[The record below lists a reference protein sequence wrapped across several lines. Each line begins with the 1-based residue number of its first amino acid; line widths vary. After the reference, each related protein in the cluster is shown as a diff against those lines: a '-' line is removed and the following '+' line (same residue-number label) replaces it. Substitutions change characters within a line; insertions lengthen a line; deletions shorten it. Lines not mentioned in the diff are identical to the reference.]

1 MVWYLI
7 KHRDNFTFMYFY
19 YFWMFK
25 FLKKSYM
32 QIIILIYYHRGNR
45 IKHIGLQEI
54 TWCIYKK
61 WLRVWLNRT

>member
-1 MVWYLI
+1 
-7 KHRDNFTFMYFY
+7 
-19 YFWMFK
+19 MFK